1 VSYFVAIAGL
11 LILILVH
18 EAGHFVAAKAVG
30 MRAIRFSIGF
40 PPLIA
45 RRQIGDTEYALGAI
59 PLGGYVKIPGMN
71 RPEAGDLWEIGDL
84 LDRSESLPQ
93 ADASAIGGIMIPQ
106 MEKRGYAKDYS
117 VNVTVNAA
125 IIACSGGRGAGLYS
139 CKIRRAYPTG
149 SPSRAGSYCTCSER
163 SINPNPSCRICPF
176 AARNVLARFI
186 FRNSSS
192 GIASPVS

>member
-1 VSYFVAIAGL
+1 MSYFVAIAGL

-93 ADASAIGGIMIPQ
+93 ADASAIGIVYDAVSYTHLTLPTIC
-106 MEKRGYAKDYS
+106 S
-117 VNVTVNAA
+117 V
-125 IIACSGGRGAGLYS
+125 
-139 CKIRRAYPTG
+139 
-149 SPSRAGSYCTCSER
+149 
-163 SINPNPSCRICPF
+163 
-176 AARNVLARFI
+176 
-186 FRNSSS
+186 
-192 GIASPVS
+192 